1 MKGIF
6 LPLNKF
12 FSVEFLLDIRTITPN
27 HRNFSVAR
35 FKMIKIQNE
44 SNNTIIYNKNCT
56 LMEQKKE
63 GSITKNLNSI

>member
-27 HRNFSVAR
+27 HRNFSVAQ
-35 FKMIKIQNE
+35 FKMIKILSIIQNQNE

-63 GSITKNLNSI
+63 